1 MGFLSLTDLSSLS
14 EASSCLSQSPVLF
27 LDRDGVLIHSRTSSK
42 YITDIHDIVFNDT
55 FINSLKTF
63 AGSLSDIVII
73 TNQPWS
79 SDLTDDY
86 KRISL
91 YVESRLKEILS
102 FDRISTYTCPHKI
115 THRCLCRKP
124 KPGLVLQYLENRTHP
139 LLKQHVLFVG
149 DSTSDL
155 GLSRHL
161 MLDYMDV
168 SDANEREF
176 HSWSQ
181 RLMENLSL

>member
-1 MGFLSLTDLSSLS
+1 MI
-14 EASSCLSQSPVLF
+14 ELF
-27 LDRDGVLIHSRTSSK
+27 VEQTLRKQLPNIP
-42 YITDIHDIVFNDT
+42 IT
-55 FINSLKTF
+55 TF
-63 AGSLSDIVII
+63 A
-73 TNQPWS
+73 
-79 SDLTDDY
+79 
-86 KRISL
+86 
-91 YVESRLKEILS
+91 
-102 FDRISTYTCPHKI
+102 C
-115 THRCLCRKP
+115 THSINERCICRKP
-124 KPGLVLQYLENRTHP
+124 KPGLVFNYLSQRTTP
-139 LLKQHVLFVG
+139 LLKQNVLYIG